1 MKILVTGGAGFIGS
15 HLVDAYLKAGHHV
28 SVVDNLDTG
37 RKEFLNDRASFYQ
50 VDITNFKKLAKV
62 FEREKPELVAH
73 LAAFD
78 HIRLSL
84 EHPDQALKVNVL
96 GTLNVLRLMVSYKS
110 KKIIFASTAGPLYGF
125 EPKPLPVKEDYP
137 VKSISPYGASK
148 AFAEE
153 LIKLYHRLHK
163 IRYTIFRYPN
173 VYGPRQ
179 FPKGEAKVVAVF
191 ALALLD
197 GKRPLIFGDGS
208 KTRDYAYID
217 DVIRAHLLALKK
229 GDNEVL
235 NIGWGKEVKDIEVF
249 DTITKALGISKIKP
263 IFGKA
268 QLGEVYRFSLD
279 ISKVKKILGWKPTI
293 PSEQG
298 IRKTMPYYQEFN
310 QTGIIA
316 R

>member
-1 MKILVTGGAGFIGS
+1 MNILVTGGAGFVGS
-15 HLVDAYLKAGHHV
+15 HLVDGYLKAGHRV

-37 RKEFLNDRASFYQ
+37 RKEFLHGRASFYR
-50 VDITNFKKLAKV
+50 VDITNFKKLAEV
-62 FEREKPELVAH
+62 FQREKPKLVAH

-84 EHPDQALKVNVL
+84 EHPDKALQVNVL
-96 GTLNVLRLMVSYKS
+96 GTLNVLRLMVTYAS

-125 EPKPLPVKEDYP
+125 EPKPVPVKEDYL
-137 VKSISPYGASK
+137 VESISPYGASK

-153 LIKLYHRLHK
+153 LIKLYHRLYK

-191 ALALLD
+191 SLSLLE
-197 GKRPLIFGDGS
+197 GERPVIFGDGS

-217 DVIRAHLLALKK
+217 DVVGAHLSALKK

-235 NIGWGKEVKDIEVF
+235 NLGWGKEIQDIEVF
-249 DTITKALGISKIKP
+249 NTIKKVLGNSLIKP
-263 IFGKA
+263 LFGNP

-279 ISKVKKILGWKPTI
+279 ISRAKKILGWKPKI
-293 PSEQG
+293 PFEQG
-298 IRKTMPYYQEFN
+298 IRKTMPYYQRFK
-310 QTGIIA
+310 QTGIVT